1 RSLVGGTGCA
11 PAPRPFPH
19 IDGIRAITHNGG
31 CGGTAQDAWALC
43 RVLAAYADDPNVAGP
58 TVFSLGCEKA
68 QIGLFQE
75 ALRERNLGFD
85 KPCILLRQQ
94 DWASEAKMMEEAVR
108 KTLAHFRNAVLAE
121 RRPVPL
127 SHLKLGVKC

>member
-1 RSLVGGTGCA
+1 M
-11 PAPRPFPH
+11 
-19 IDGIRAITHNGG
+19 
-31 CGGTAQDAWALC
+31 
-43 RVLAAYADDPNVAGP
+43 LAAYADHPNVAGL

-94 DWASEAKMMEEAVR
+94 DWSSEVKMMEEAVR
-108 KTLAHFRNAVLAE
+108 QNAGD
-121 RRPVPL
+121 RRTPIWWSAAPCR
-127 SHLKLGVKC
+127 SRKLKLGVKLRRLGRLFRHFGQSTVIVILIAW

>member
-1 RSLVGGTGCA
+1 M
-11 PAPRPFPH
+11 
-19 IDGIRAITHNGG
+19 
-31 CGGTAQDAWALC
+31 
-43 RVLAAYADDPNVAGP
+43 LAAYADHPNVAGL

-94 DWASEAKMMEEAVR
+94 DWSSEVKMMEEAGPQ
-108 KTLAHFRNAVLAE
+108 NAGAFQE
-121 RRPVPL
+121 RRSGGAPPRAAL
-127 SHLKLGVKC
+127 ETQLGVSAAARTAFPASANPAIGESRIAW